1 VGHLVLVA
9 RCVAI
14 FADQTAPNE
23 CPSAPVP
30 PPLPPLP
37 VGTLGTL
44 SGGQLL
50 DKMGSSMRNAL
61 LLCTLGIGAG
71 ACLAV
76 LAFWAAASFGLF
88 SLIFALAQF
97 AMFVSQVGGWDARGR
112 GWAPGC
118 G

>member
-1 VGHLVLVA
+1 MP
-9 RCVAI
+9 
-14 FADQTAPNE
+14 D
-23 CPSAPVP
+23 CPCLP
-30 PPLPPLP
+30 PPLPA
-37 VGTLGTL
+37 GTLGTL

-61 LLCTLGIGAG
+61 LLCTLGIGVG

>member
-1 VGHLVLVA
+1 MLGKFKGEKRSLYSRL
-9 RCVAI
+9 I
-14 FADQTAPNE
+14 NE
-23 CPSAPVP
+23 N
-30 PPLPPLP
+30 
-37 VGTLGTL
+37 G
-44 SGGQLL
+44 
-50 DKMGSSMRNAL
+50 
-61 LLCTLGIGAG
+61 GAG

-112 GWAPGC
+112 GWGPGC